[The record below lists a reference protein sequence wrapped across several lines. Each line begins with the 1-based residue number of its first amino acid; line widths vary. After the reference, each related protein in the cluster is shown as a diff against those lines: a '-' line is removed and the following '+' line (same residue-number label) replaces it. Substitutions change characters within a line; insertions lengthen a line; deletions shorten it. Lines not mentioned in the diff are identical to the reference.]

1 MDAII
6 KNKEN
11 FIEITQRLSDFGIK
25 IGDDGKLIRL
35 DGSRIKHYAA
45 EKEWLHKLKAGEC
58 LPRGKFFRNKKPG
71 KPLIIIDE
79 FHLMWKK

>member
-6 KNKEN
+6 KKKDN
-11 FIEITQRLSDFGIK
+11 FIEITQRLSDFGLK

-35 DGSRIKHYAA
+35 DGSRIKNYAA
-45 EKEWLHKLKAGEC
+45 EKEWMHKLKAGEC

-79 FHLMWKK
+79 FHMMWKK

>member
-6 KNKEN
+6 KKKDN
-11 FIEITQRLSDFGIK
+11 FIEITQRLSDFGLK
-25 IGDDGKLIRL
+25 IGVDGKLIRL
-35 DGSRIKHYAA
+35 DGSRIKNYAA

-79 FHLMWKK
+79 FHMMWKK